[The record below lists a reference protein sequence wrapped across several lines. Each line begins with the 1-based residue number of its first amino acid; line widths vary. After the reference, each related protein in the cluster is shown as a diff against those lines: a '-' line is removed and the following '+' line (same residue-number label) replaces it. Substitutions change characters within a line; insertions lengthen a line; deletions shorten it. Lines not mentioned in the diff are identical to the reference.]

1 MSSSHLSK
9 NIFIADDD
17 NDDLIL
23 FEDALR
29 EICKESQLTTA
40 KDGEELMQILDEKV
54 PPAPDVIFLDL
65 NMPRKNGFECLDEIK
80 HSSKLKNIP
89 IVIFS
94 TSDQPEAV
102 NRVYEHG
109 AHHFLKKPS
118 SFILLKEAIKKV
130 LAIDWADQAQQPSKD
145 KFILHV

>member
-1 MSSSHLSK
+1 MYTK

-29 EICKESQLTTA
+29 EICKDSLLTTA
-40 KDGEELMQILDEKV
+40 KDGQQLMKILDETV
-54 PPAPDVIFLDL
+54 PPPPDVIFLDL

-80 HSSKLKNIP
+80 LSEKLKNIP

-94 TSDQPEAV
+94 TSDQPEAI
-102 NRVYEHG
+102 NKVYEQG
-109 AHHFLKKPS
+109 ASYFLTKPS
-118 SFILLKEAIKKV
+118 SFPLLKQAIQKV
-130 LAIDWADQAQQPSKD
+130 LSINWQENQAQPSKE
-145 KFILHV
+145 KFIIHV

>member
-1 MSSSHLSK
+1 MKQQYLNK
-9 NIFIADDD
+9 NIVIADDD

-23 FEDALR
+23 FEDALK
-29 EICKESQLTTA
+29 EISYDSLLTA
-40 KDGEELMQILDEKV
+40 VKDGQQLMQMLDHTV
-54 PPAPDVIFLDL
+54 PPPPDVIFLDL

-80 HSSKLKNIP
+80 HSTKLKNIP

-102 NRVYEHG
+102 NKVFEQG

-118 SFILLKEAIKKV
+118 SYSMLKKAIHKV
-130 LAIDWADQAQQPSKD
+130 LSINWSEHTEQPSKE
-145 KFILHV
+145 KFIITL

>member
-1 MSSSHLSK
+1 MNQTYFNK

-17 NDDLIL
+17 SDDLIL

-29 EICKESQLTTA
+29 EICKDSQLTKA
-40 KDGEELMQILDEKV
+40 KDGQHLMQILDATV
-54 PPAPDVIFLDL
+54 PPPPDVIFLDL

-80 HSSKLKNIP
+80 HNSKFKNIP

-102 NRVYEHG
+102 DRVYKQG
-109 AHHFLKKPS
+109 AQHFLKKPS
-118 SFILLKEAIKKV
+118 SYPLLKKAIQKV
-130 LAIDWADQAQQPSKD
+130 LTINWAEHTGQPTKD
-145 KFILHV
+145 NFVLYI